1 MVAPSLQPHEL
12 SALDLLSQGK
22 RTREIATLL
31 HASQSTIK
39 RWLAL
44 AYARLGATNG
54 YEAVRIATE
63 AGVFRGHGNIN
74 SI

>member
-1 MVAPSLQPHEL
+1 LPPNELQ
-12 SALDLLSQGK
+12 ALDLLSQGK
-22 RTREIATLL
+22 RIREIASFL

-44 AYARLGATNG
+44 AYARLGAANG
-54 YEAVRIATE
+54 YEAIRLATE
-63 AGVFRGHGNIN
+63 AGVFRGSGNIK